1 MADIQSNI
9 QVNIDATEA
18 LAQLKAL
25 QRQLSLFNTSLSK
38 STGATAKAQADLQQN
53 LINSINATG
62 KFNASLKNIKSSA
75 ESFTESLEKNKFST
89 REYFRFAAG
98 STKAFS
104 KIFKTE
110 FDTIGKVAEERVK
123 TMQTQ
128 YIKMGRD
135 ANGALKS
142 IAVRPLTLDMKEL
155 GTQVALTSQ
164 KQQLFGQLLKQGSTN
179 LLNFGKNTQWAGRQL
194 MVGFTIPLTIFGS
207 KASQVFMDLEKQAIR
222 FKRVYGEMFTTQAE
236 TQKALDQVRLLAD
249 EFTKYGIAVADTMK
263 MAADA
268 AAQGKI
274 GADLMAQVAQATRL
288 SVLGQVEQQQAL
300 ETTMSLQNAFG
311 YSAEQLASKINFLNA
326 VENQTVVGIE
336 DLTIAIPKAG
346 PVVQQLGGS
355 VEDLAFFLTAMKE
368 GGINASEG
376 ANALKSGLA
385 SLINPTDKAA
395 GMLADLG
402 INIEGIVKRN
412 KGNVSGIVTEFAF
425 ALDRLTD
432 LDRAKAI
439 EQLFG
444 KFQFARL
451 STLFQNVI
459 KDGNQAS
466 RVLDLMG
473 NSTEELA
480 ILSERELKT
489 LENATGTKFKK
500 SMENLKA
507 SIAPV
512 GEQFLKAVTPIAEFL
527 TKVLDKFNSLGE
539 GGKKALVLLA
549 TIFGAIGPVFLMTFG
564 LIANGAAN
572 IIKLFGTMRNGFLGL
587 GKQSDR
593 LAFQTQYMSSE
604 QIEAATI
611 AASLDQAHAKL
622 IQTFTQE
629 AGAVGALT
637 AAYQKGMV
645 AANNF
650 AINNPGSMMPR
661 KKFAKGGIVPGSGNT
676 DSVPAMLTPGEFV
689 VNKKATRE
697 NRGFLQ
703 GLNKGGFVLRRKGTP
718 PVPGMVSGGA
728 LQTSSLHLFSR
739 GMSSM
744 HTTGPLAGRKK
755 YAGYTL
761 LGSQAY
767 NNQTESKP
775 ELPSPYPLTRED
787 AKLAIQLLS
796 QVKPQTPGVVNA
808 LGAVVADWNTL
819 KTPSMWE
826 NAMAERYA
834 LNGVMANGGRKGDAT
849 YQSLRTLFLQK
860 SAGGNKS
867 TSLIAKGLAE
877 GASSLWSQGILTDR
891 GMGIRSGSA
900 SSNATH
906 LKFKKS
912 ISSQLS
918 AMLAGNQTDGGALSN
933 LVVVDS
939 KGNIVRMSSQQEKF
953 MQRRMP
959 GVQFKGFR
967 RFANGGSVPGY
978 GEKDTVPALLT
989 PGEFVVNKKAT
1000 QQNGPILEAMNSGG
1014 LAKRKFGTPVQRYQ
1028 QGGFVNDPNDPF
1040 ADVGVPIDSGSAQ
1053 KAGKTIGQGI
1063 LSVGKRLGQ
1072 IAASSIVP
1080 TAAVRQDI
1088 QDEYIESEI
1097 QRKRLN
1103 ASIPSIGAQMAP
1115 KADVRQMTMAEF
1127 KAQNAPQTRG
1137 RFMSRGRRFGGSADN
1152 AAALQQ
1158 RDRNMMA
1165 RVNGASFALMG
1176 LTNAASMM
1184 GDGIADKVA
1193 PVTTALSGLTMAMS
1207 MIQGPKSGIAVAIGA
1222 VAGTYYYLKKQNEAL
1237 LAKTIETT
1245 AAMGAGEQAM
1255 RKLAETTGKVS
1266 AGEVMDRRRSQKLS
1280 QFQIQPGKKTF
1291 GQAFVEGETGQQMI
1305 KDFGQSIKDI
1315 GQQGAQSQLV
1325 TQLATAITSGIMT
1338 PGQARSV
1345 AANIGEQL
1353 GNRSFGINVN
1363 AQLLDLIGAE
1373 GENLLKDP
1381 VSVRVKLIEDSKA
1394 GIARSIDATKNAT
1407 RFTGGTIG
1415 RTAGFGLAGGA
1426 GGALAGLVAGGT
1438 VAAGMAAAG
1447 ATVGSA
1453 VPVIGTAIGA
1463 VAGLAIGAMI
1473 GLKKR
1478 NEAIAKATGASVA
1491 MQKIALE
1498 QSQELLDSYDVENQK
1513 KIQQLETEGKLTEA
1527 AKLRSQYEEGR
1538 TKLLA
1543 QNATLNDQ
1551 ILNSFKNAP
1560 GGKVQHLMLKG
1571 AEKAAV
1577 AKYKDTPMAPIAEAA
1592 VGSIQSMGLNREQ
1605 QYLLNVQ
1612 MSSGQL
1618 DPAQVMNFASLFQG
1632 DKEGA
1637 SAVLNI
1643 TTKFGGTTLNELTS
1657 VTSLFVDRTGKPL
1670 DSVQKQMFVNVN
1682 KAKTPEE
1689 AQKLIDFY
1697 NNIGKTGQ
1705 VLDLDIVGNYVVS
1718 NPVGAELLQD
1728 TIAKIQ
1734 AQKGKIDMKVTTK
1747 LLGASPASL
1756 EALNSNLEYYNKL
1769 PDEQKKVYLTVLA
1782 TATETFDL
1790 NSQDAQN
1797 FMKETGMQV
1806 GNARR
1811 PGRFI
1816 EGVTAKDVSTSMGTR
1831 AAVQAT
1837 KVSADETKVVEDGTD
1852 GGGSRKPTLFDD
1864 LLKRLKLVQDSSI
1877 NATGGLKELKRVMLG
1892 KGAISLTKFE
1902 GIDQKLLKNGKVS
1915 KEFLDFVDSLG
1926 PEGLQKD
1933 LKQFI
1938 TIGKK
1943 GIATLNEA
1951 GKALMRGMAAKKLG
1965 EIDSANKNR
1974 VAEIKNEIT
1983 ATSRLIK
1990 AGFTFAEAQEMA
2002 KDATVALAIAN
2013 GELDD
2018 TQLQKLRKSTQKLT
2032 KAQQDYEKIQ
2042 KTAMM
2047 DEMDGQKTR
2056 FEMVQKYIALQE
2068 KLIENQY
2075 AQQKATLESKQDANN
2090 YALDVISR
2098 QEEKVNKEYDKQVEY
2113 LDQIQARQEQINQ
2126 LQQQR
2131 LGLAQALSQGDMAG
2145 AAQAIQSIRQ
2155 EEVAAQIEA
2164 RKKAIEKSRQE
2175 ALGKISYGGRNRQ
2188 QIEDDN
2194 KQISNSLTDIAEKI
2208 RLAKESL
2215 DKQLQSTIGMTR
2227 VQIDAAVTGIA
2238 AALDAGVDPNS
2249 KDFLGNILK
2258 GVMGDATA
2266 TKTALEN
2273 TTTEIET
2280 LIAKLNK
2287 AKAQVGTGSFTDQQI
2302 KAEADA
2308 KAAAQANAK
2317 LPENLKTIGGGGAI
2331 VVGGNIIPINSSLTK
2346 KPSTSKST
2354 IDKLKQMGLMFNYG
2368 GMVPKYFAS
2377 GGYSRGTD
2385 TIPAML
2391 TPGEYVVRKSAVD
2404 ALGVNAM
2411 NSINSGKLP
2420 VNSNSVYNYGI
2431 SVNVN
2436 NSNANPNDIARTVI
2450 NQIKQIDAQR
2460 IRSYR

>member
-38 STGATAKAQADLQQN
+38 STGAAAKAQADLQQN

-75 ESFTESLEKNKFST
+75 ESFTESLEKNKLST

-412 KGNVSGIVTEFAF
+412 KGNVAGIVTEFAF

-622 IQTFTQE
+622 IQTFNQE

-637 AAYQKGMV
+637 AAYQKGMI

-689 VNKKATRE
+689 VNKKATQK

-703 GLNKGGFVLRRKGTP
+703 GLNKGGFVLRSKGTP
-718 PVPGMVSGGA
+718 KQQKQTIISGGA
-728 LQTSSLHLFSR
+728 IQTSSLHLFGKNSPIQPPL
-739 GMSSM
+739 
-744 HTTGPLAGRKK
+744 HTTGDLAGRKK

-761 LGSQAY
+761 LGNQAY
-767 NNQTESKP
+767 NNQTEHNP
-775 ELPSPYPLTRED
+775 MLPSPYPLKRED
-787 AKLAIQLLS
+787 AKIAIIGLRDGLKSQGATNAMSAVLADWKRFPTEAAWTQAMADRYASNGALASGEGRGSKTYNRLFQIFRKASATSKNTTDMAKALKVEADKLWAMGLLS
-796 QVKPQTPGVVNA
+796 DAGMKIRTGSAKSNQTHLASRRSIVDLIKERQGRKKGSAFEDFVIVNA
-808 LGAVVADWNTL
+808 TGNIVKMSADQ
-819 KTPSMWE
+819 
-826 NAMAERYA
+826 
-834 LNGVMANGGRKGDAT
+834 
-849 YQSLRTLFLQK
+849 QS
-860 SAGGNKS
+860 
-867 TSLIAKGLAE
+867 
-877 GASSLWSQGILTDR
+877 WLTR
-891 GMGIRSGSA
+891 RA
-900 SSNATH
+900 
-906 LKFKKS
+906 
-912 ISSQLS
+912 
-918 AMLAGNQTDGGALSN
+918 
-933 LVVVDS
+933 
-939 KGNIVRMSSQQEKF
+939 KGNI
-953 MQRRMP
+953 
-959 GVQFKGFR
+959 GFK
-967 RFANGGSVPGY
+967 FANGGSVPGY

-1040 ADVGVPIDSGSAQ
+1040 ADVGVPIDAGSAQ

-1127 KAQNAPQTRG
+1127 KAQNTPQSRG

-1291 GQAFVEGETGQQMI
+1291 GQAFVEGETGKQMVA
-1305 KDFGQSIKDI
+1305 DFGKSITDI
-1315 GQQGAQSQLV
+1315 GQLGAQSQLV

-1338 PGQARSV
+1338 PAQARSV

-1381 VSVRVKLIEDSKA
+1381 VAIRVKLIEDSKA
-1394 GIARSIDATKNAT
+1394 GISRSIDATKNAT

-1498 QSQELLDSYDVENQK
+1498 QSQELLDSYDLENQK
-1513 KIQQLETEGKLTEA
+1513 KIQQLETEGKLVEA
-1527 AKLRSQYEEGR
+1527 DKLRKKYEEGR
-1538 TKLLA
+1538 VKLLA

-1632 DKEGA
+1632 DSKGA
-1637 SAVLNI
+1637 SAVVDI
-1643 TTKFGGTTLNELTS
+1643 TTRFGGTTLNELTS

-1670 DSVQKQMFVNVN
+1670 DSVQKAMFVNVQS
-1682 KAKTPEE
+1682 AKTPEA

-1697 NNIGKTGQ
+1697 NNLGKTGQ
-1705 VLDLDIVGNYVVS
+1705 VLDLDIIGNYIIN
-1718 NPVGAELLQD
+1718 NPEGAKDLQGV
-1728 TIAKIQ
+1728 IAKIQ

-1747 LLGASPASL
+1747 LLGANSASL
-1756 EALNSNLEYYNKL
+1756 EALNSNLDYYNKL

-1811 PGRFI
+1811 PGRFV

-1837 KVSADETKVVEDGTD
+1837 KISADKTKGVKDGTD

-1933 LKQFI
+1933 LKQFV
-1938 TIGKK
+1938 TIGKN

-1951 GKALMRGMAAKKLG
+1951 GQALMRGMAAAKLG
-1965 EIDSANKNR
+1965 EISAANKNR

-2018 TQLQKLRKSTQKLT
+2018 TQLQKLRKSTQQLT

-2056 FEMVQKYIALQE
+2056 FEMVQKYILLQE

-2113 LDQIQARQEQINQ
+2113 LDQIQARQERINQ

-2131 LGLAQALSQGDMAG
+2131 FSLAQALSQGDMAG

-2155 EEVAAQIEA
+2155 EEAAAQIEA
-2164 RKKAIEKSRQE
+2164 RRKAIEKSRQE

-2302 KAEADA
+2302 KVEADA

-2331 VVGGNIIPINSSLTK
+2331 VIGGNIIPINSSLTK
-2346 KPSTSKST
+2346 KPSASKST
-2354 IDKLKQMGLMFNYG
+2354 IDRLKQLGIRFNSG

-2377 GGYSRGTD
+2377 GGYGKGTD
-2385 TIPAML
+2385 IIPAML

-2404 ALGVNAM
+2404 SLGINTM
-2411 NSINSGKLP
+2411 NSINNGKLP

-2450 NQIKQIDAQR
+2450 NQIKQIDSQR